1 MKVLNLR
8 CAHDH
13 HFEGWFG
20 SEADYVSQHE
30 RGLIACPLCADT
42 EIQRLPSAPHV
53 HTSGSRRVVAE
64 DAAAASASAPAAAS
78 ASAAASAATPI
89 TKPSDSTSNAVVP
102 VPNHSVQLTHQ
113 AAWMRAVQHVM
124 ANTVDVGPRF
134 AEEARRIH
142 YGETEERAIR
152 GQASAAEAKALAEEG
167 ISVLPLPVPVA
178 LKGPLQ

>member
-42 EIQRLPSAPHV
+42 GIQRLPSAPHV
-53 HTSGSRRVVAE
+53 HTSGARRVMAE
-64 DAAAASASAPAAAS
+64 VPVESAVAASSN
-78 ASAAASAATPI
+78 
-89 TKPSDSTSNAVVP
+89 KPSGSASNAVVP
-102 VPNHSVQLTHQ
+102 VQDHSVQLTQQ
-113 AAWMRAVQHVM
+113 AAWMRAVQHVI

-142 YGETEERAIR
+142 YGEKIGRASCRER
-152 GQASAAEAKALAEEG
+152 
-167 ISVLPLPVPVA
+167 VLMPV
-178 LKGPLQ
+178 